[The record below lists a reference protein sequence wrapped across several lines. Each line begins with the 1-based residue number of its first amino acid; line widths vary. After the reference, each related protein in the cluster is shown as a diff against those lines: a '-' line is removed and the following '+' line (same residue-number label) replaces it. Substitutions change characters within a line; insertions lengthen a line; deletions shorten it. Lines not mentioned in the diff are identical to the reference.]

1 MNRKTGH
8 PKQPSEKF
16 DVIAEASRQWSAK
29 WGSGPIAS
37 MEAVTS
43 LMRAQQILLT
53 RLNLLLAT
61 HGLTF
66 PRYEALMILYLS
78 RQGSLPLGKIGE
90 RLQVH
95 PTSVTSLIDGLEKQ
109 GYVTREPHQTDR
121 RTVLAAITAQGRQVA
136 QDATGALNIDRFA
149 TAPLADEELDALTN
163 TLRPLRADEDGF

>member
-1 MNRKTGH
+1 MARKLIA
-8 PKQPSEKF
+8 PELSSEKF
-16 DVIAEASRQWSAK
+16 DVIAEASRQWASN

-53 RLNLLLAT
+53 RLNLLLGPR
-61 HGLTF
+61 GLTF

-78 RQGSLPLGKIGE
+78 RQGSLPLGKIGT

-121 RTVLAAITAQGRQVA
+121 RTILASITAEGRDVA
-136 QDATGALNIDRFA
+136 EHATTDLNQSRFA
-149 TAPLADEELDALTN
+149 TTPLTDAHLAGLTD
-163 TLRPLRADEDGF
+163 TLRRLRADEDGF

>member
-1 MNRKTGH
+1 MDRKTVAS
-8 PKQPSEKF
+8 KAQKF

-29 WGSGPIAS
+29 WGSSPIAS

-43 LMRAQQILLT
+43 LMRAQQIMLT
-53 RLNLLLAT
+53 RLNLLLGP

-78 RQGSLPLGKIGE
+78 RQGSLPLGKIGQ

-109 GYVTREPHQTDR
+109 GYVTREPHRTDR
-121 RTVLAAITAQGRQVA
+121 RTILAAITAQGRKVA
-136 QDATGALNIDRFA
+136 EQATADLNRSRFA
-149 TAPLADEELDALTN
+149 TSPLTDADLDDLTD
-163 TLRPLRADEDGF
+163 TLRPLRADEDRF